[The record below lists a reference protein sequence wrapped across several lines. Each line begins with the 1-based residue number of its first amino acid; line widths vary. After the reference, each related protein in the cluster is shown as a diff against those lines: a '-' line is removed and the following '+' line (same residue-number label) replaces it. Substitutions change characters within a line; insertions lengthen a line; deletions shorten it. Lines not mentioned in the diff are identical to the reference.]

1 MTQIKTFPKK
11 ELSIIIEAPFLSRLL
26 DLLDIDDVPGY
37 TVIPALAGKGNN
49 GSWQR
54 DSLSSNAGR
63 MVRVLIVL
71 DEEKVPTVLK
81 EVRTVL
87 EHQMGIVTLS
97 DVEVCR
103 PELF

>member
-1 MTQIKTFPKK
+1 MDTIKTFPKK
-11 ELSIIIEAPFLSRLL
+11 ELSIIIEAPFLNRLL

-37 TVIPALAGKGNN
+37 TVVPALAGKGNN

-63 MVRVLIVL
+63 MVQVIIIL
-71 DEEKVPTVLK
+71 DEEKVPVVLQEVRNVLK
-81 EVRTVL
+81 R
-87 EHQMGIVTLS
+87 QMGIVTLS